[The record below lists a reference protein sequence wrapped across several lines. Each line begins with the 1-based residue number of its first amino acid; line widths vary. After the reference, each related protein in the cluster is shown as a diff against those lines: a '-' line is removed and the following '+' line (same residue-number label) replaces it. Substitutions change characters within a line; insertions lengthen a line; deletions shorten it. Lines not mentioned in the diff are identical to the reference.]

1 VVHKTSCSDRLIH
14 ARATTEVKDI
24 GASKAGA

>member
-1 VVHKTSCSDRLIH
+1 VHKTSCTDQLIH
-14 ARATTEVKDI
+14 ALATTQVKDI